1 MSTLSISLATETDLS
16 AVMELVARC
25 IEDMRRRGIDQW
37 DDVYPSLQR
46 LALDVA
52 AGTLHLARSGEDEL
66 VFVLD
71 RTQDPEYADVP
82 WTMTEEPVAVVHRLM
97 VEPRFQGRGHAK
109 QLMELA
115 EQRAAEQG
123 YAGMRLDAF
132 TLNPGALRL
141 YRGLGYREAG
151 EVSFRKGRFKCFE
164 KRLDHMRYL

>member
-1 MSTLSISLATETDLS
+1 MPTLSISLATETDLS

-25 IEDMRRRGIDQW
+25 IEDMRQHGIDQW

-52 AGTLHLARSGEDEL
+52 AGSLHLAHSGEDEL
-66 VFVLD
+66 VGVFVLD

-97 VEPRFQGRGHAK
+97 VEPSFQGRGHAK
-109 QLMELA
+109 ELMELA
-115 EQRAAEQG
+115 EQRAAEEG
-123 YAGMRLDAF
+123 CAVMRLDAF

-141 YRGLGYREAG
+141 YRSLGYREAG
-151 EVSFRKGRFKCFE
+151 EVSLRKGRFKCFE
-164 KRLDHMRYL
+164 KRL